1 MDTSQTSTIEAPGL
15 RRKIGVARGALAW
28 EGLWPRLAP
37 LMAFVALFVAA
48 AHLDLFAGLEPWV
61 HTGLLAVLAL
71 ALGGLGWWRLRRFA
85 WPAREAAIRRL
96 ERDSGVPH
104 RPLVAV
110 QDHLAAGEGDPM
122 AAALWDA
129 HRRREAARLAG
140 LANKA
145 AHPGL
150 ATLDTWAL
158 RLVPVL
164 LLIVAIT
171 SAGGWRSDRMEAAF
185 TPAFPPPPPV
195 VANLWIAPPAYTG
208 KPPIYLDVNDRDK
221 LLRVPV
227 GSKLAGFVDDVR
239 GRKPPQL
246 AIDGK
251 ATEFAT
257 VGKGKYQVE
266 QIITEGKQIS
276 LQARGDE
283 QARWKLHVIPDL
295 APTIEFARPIGVDKW
310 STKVEYIA
318 GDDFGVTGVQLQ
330 IRLHGSVLGDD
341 ALSDDA
347 EPEVLRIDLPV
358 AGNSKKVSDTFVR
371 DLTSHPWA
379 GLKATVMLFA
389 SDAIGQ
395 KGRSSVEVFLLP
407 ERVFNDPTARALIV
421 LRKALTRDPK
431 GFQVDVAD
439 GMRMI
444 QLRPESYRDDPVVQL
459 GLRIGAA
466 RLAPAGGKTDVV
478 DKDNI
483 TETQKLLWDLA
494 MHLESGATSDAE
506 RALEQAR
513 QELRDAVQRQAGDE
527 EIERLIQQLY
537 DAMARWQR
545 ELAEKMKDPEER
557 RRMQEQAEKMDPN
570 NTITGDDLQKMLDKI
585 REMAKNGD
593 REGAK
598 RALEELRKMMENA
611 TPMMAQ
617 PGQQGQPGQQRGQ
630 QGQGNQQGREMMNQL
645 DRLSRRQ
652 NQLLGESEREGRQN
666 QQGQRGQQG
675 RQGQQGQRGQQG
687 QQGQGQPGQGQQGQP
702 GQGDGQWGEQQ
713 RGQQEGLRRQLGD
726 LMNRLDE
733 NGMPMP
739 EALGRAERSMREAEE
754 SLRRGDPRDAS
765 RSQRRALDNL
775 QQGMG
780 DLAEQMR
787 QRGPGSGQDLAE
799 IEERERRGEDRDPLG
814 RSDGNYGD
822 AVDTGTDKVPLELE
836 RQRSREILD
845 ELRRRAGEQ
854 LRPKDELDYIDRLLK
869 TY

>member
-1 MDTSQTSTIEAPGL
+1 MDASPTPTIEAPGL
-15 RRKIGVARGALAW
+15 RRKIGVARAALAW
-28 EGLWPRLAP
+28 ETLWPRLMP
-37 LMAFVALFVAA
+37 LLAYVALFLAA
-48 AHLDLFAGLEPWV
+48 AHLDLFAGLEPWT
-61 HTGLLAVLAL
+61 HTALLV
-71 ALGGLGWWRLRRFA
+71 ALGLAFAGLGWWEFRNVA
-85 WPAREAAIRRL
+85 WPTQEAAVRRL

-104 RPLVAV
+104 RPLIAV
-110 QDHLAAGEGDPM
+110 QDRLAAGADDPM
-122 AAALWDA
+122 AAALWET
-129 HRRREAARLAG
+129 HRRREVERLAG
-140 LANKA
+140 LSNRP

-150 ATLDTWAL
+150 AALDTWAL

-164 LLIVAIT
+164 LLIVAVA
-171 SAGGWRSDRMEAAF
+171 SAGGWRTDRLMAAF

-208 KPPIYLDVNDRDK
+208 KPPVYLDVNDRDK

-246 AIDGK
+246 TIDGK
-251 ATEFAT
+251 ATDFAT
-257 VGKGKYQVE
+257 VGKGKYQIE
-266 QIITEGKQIS
+266 QVITEGKQIG
-276 LQARGDE
+276 LLARGDE

-295 APTIEFARPIGVDKW
+295 PPTIEFARPIGVDKW
-310 STKVEYIA
+310 STKIEYIA
-318 GDDFGVTGVQLQ
+318 GDDYGVTGVQLQ

-341 ALSDDA
+341 ALSSDE

-358 AGNSKKVSDTFVR
+358 AGNSKKVADTFVR

-379 GLKATVMLFA
+379 GLKVTVMLFA
-389 SDAIGQ
+389 TDAIGQ
-395 KGRSSVEVFLLP
+395 KGRSAVETFLLP
-407 ERVFNDPTARALIV
+407 ERVFNDPTARALIT
-421 LRKALTRDPK
+421 LRKALTRDPA
-431 GFQVDVAD
+431 GFRLDVVD

-444 QLRPESYRDDPVVQL
+444 QVRPEDYRNDPVVQL
-459 GLRIGAA
+459 GLRVGAS
-466 RLAPAGGKTDVV
+466 RLAQSG
-478 DKDNI
+478 DKENI
-483 TETQKLLWDLA
+483 SETQKLLWDLA
-494 MHLESGATSDAE
+494 TRLESGAMSDAE

-513 QELRDAVQRQAGDE
+513 QELRDAMQRQAGDE

-557 RRMQEQAEKMDPN
+557 RRMEEQAEKMDPN

-598 RALEELRKMMENA
+598 RMLEELRKMMENA
-611 TPMMAQ
+611 TPMMAN
-617 PGQQGQPGQQRGQ
+617 PGQQRQPGQQRGQ

-652 NQLLGESEREGRQN
+652 NQLLGESEREGRQQPGQQG

-675 RQGQQGQRGQQG
+675 RQGQQGQQQP
-687 QQGQGQPGQGQQGQP
+687 GQGQPGQGQGRP
-702 GQGDGQWGEQQ
+702 GDGQWGEQQ

-726 LMNRLDE
+726 LMRRLDE

-739 EALGRAERSMREAEE
+739 ESLGRAERSMREAEE
-754 SLRRGDPRDAS
+754 SLRRGDPREAS

-787 QRGPGSGQDLAE
+787 QRGPGNGQDLAE
-799 IEERERRGEDRDPLG
+799 IEERERKSEDRDPLG

-836 RQRSREILD
+836 RQKSREILD
-845 ELRRRAGEQ
+845 ELRRRAGDQ
-854 LRPKDELDYIDRLLK
+854 LRPKEELDYIDRLLK

>member
-1 MDTSQTSTIEAPGL
+1 MDASQTTTFQAPGL
-15 RRKIGVARGALAW
+15 GRKVGLAWLALAW
-28 EGLWPRLAP
+28 EGLWPRLVP
-37 LMAFVALFVAA
+37 VLSFVALFVAA
-48 AHLDLFAGLEPWV
+48 AHLDLFAGLDPWV
-61 HTGLLAVLAL
+61 HTGILAALAL
-71 ALGGLGWWRLRRFA
+71 ALIGLIWWRLRDFA
-85 WPAREAAIRRL
+85 WPTQEAAIRRL
-96 ERDSGVPH
+96 ERDSNVPH

-110 QDHLAAGEGDPM
+110 QDRLAAGGSDPM
-122 AAALWDA
+122 SAALWEA
-129 HRRREAARLAG
+129 HRRREAERLAALG
-140 LANKA
+140 NKP

-150 ATLDTWAL
+150 AALDTWAL
-158 RLVPVL
+158 RFVPL
-164 LLIVAIT
+164 LALIVALAV
-171 SAGGWRSDRMEAAF
+171 AGGWRSDRMAAAF

-208 KPPIYLDVNDRDK
+208 KAPIYLDMAERDK

-246 AIDGK
+246 RIDGNG
-251 ATEFAT
+251 TEFAT

-266 QIITEGKQIS
+266 QVITEGKQIT

-341 ALSDDA
+341 MLSSDE
-347 EPEVLRIDLPV
+347 EPEVIRIDLPV
-358 AGNSKKVSDTFVR
+358 AGNSKKVADTFVR

-379 GLKATVMLFA
+379 GLKVTVMLFA
-389 SDAIGQ
+389 SDALGQ
-395 KGRSSVEVFLLP
+395 KGRSAVETFLLP

-431 GFQVDVAD
+431 GHRLDVAD
-439 GMRMI
+439 GMRLI
-444 QLRPESYRDDPVVQL
+444 QVKPESYRNDPVVQL
-459 GLRIGAA
+459 GLRMGAV
-466 RLAPAGGKTDVV
+466 RLAQDDSKA
-478 DKDNI
+478 NI

-494 MHLESGATSDAE
+494 MRLEGGAMTDAE

-513 QELRDAVQRQAGDE
+513 QELRDAMQRQAGDE

-537 DAMARWQR
+537 DAMARWQK
-545 ELAEKMKDPEER
+545 ELAERMKDPEER
-557 RRMQEQAEKMDPN
+557 QRMMEQAEKMDPN

-585 REMAKNGD
+585 REMAKNGQ
-593 REGAK
+593 REEAK
-598 RALEELRKMMENA
+598 RLLEELRKMMENA

-617 PGQQGQPGQQRGQ
+617 PGQQRQQRQQGQ
-630 QGQGNQQGREMMNQL
+630 QGQGSQQGREMMNQL

-652 NQLLGESEREGRQN
+652 NQLLGESEREGRQ
-666 QQGQRGQQG
+666 QQG

-687 QQGQGQPGQGQQGQP
+687 QQGQRGQQGQQGQG
-702 GQGDGQWGEQQ
+702 GQQPGDGQWGEQQ

-726 LMNRLDE
+726 FMNKLDE
-733 NGMPMP
+733 NGMGMP
-739 EALGRAERSMREAEE
+739 ESLGRAERSMREAEE
-754 SLRRGDPRDAS
+754 ALRRGDPREAS

-775 QQGMG
+775 QQGMT
-780 DLAEQMR
+780 DMAEQMR
-787 QRGPGSGQDLAE
+787 QRGPGNNQDIAE
-799 IEERERRGEDRDPLG
+799 IEERERRSEDRDPLG

-822 AVDTGTDKVPLELE
+822 AVDTGVDKVPLELE

-854 LRPKDELDYIDRLLK
+854 RPKDELDYIDRLLK

>member
-1 MDTSQTSTIEAPGL
+1 MDASPTPMIEAPGL
-15 RRKIGVARGALAW
+15 RRKIGVARAALAW
-28 EGLWPRLAP
+28 EALWPRLVP
-37 LMAFVALFVAA
+37 LLAFVALFVAA
-48 AHLDLFAGLEPWV
+48 AHLDLFAGLEPWT
-61 HTGLLAVLAL
+61 HTALLAVLAL
-71 ALGGLGWWRLRRFA
+71 AVAGLGWWELRDFS
-85 WPAREAAIRRL
+85 WPTHEAAIRRL

-110 QDHLAAGEGDPM
+110 QDRLAAGTDDPM
-122 AAALWDA
+122 AAALWQA
-129 HRRREAARLAG
+129 HRRREVERLAG
-140 LANKA
+140 LANRP

-150 ATLDTWAL
+150 AALDTWAL

-164 LLIVAIT
+164 LLIVAVVT
-171 SAGGWRSDRMEAAF
+171 AGGLRSDRMMAAV

-208 KPPIYLDVNDRDK
+208 RPPVYLDVADRDK
-221 LLRVPV
+221 VLRVPV

-246 AIDGK
+246 VIDGK
-251 ATEFAT
+251 ATEFTT
-257 VGKGKYQVE
+257 VGKGKYQIE
-266 QIITEGKQIS
+266 QVITEGKQIG
-276 LQARGDE
+276 LKARGDE

-295 APTIEFARPIGVDKW
+295 PPTIEFARPIGVDKW
-310 STKVEYIA
+310 STKIEYIA

-341 ALSDDA
+341 ALSSDE

-358 AGNSKKVSDTFVR
+358 AGNTKKVSDSFVR

-379 GLKATVMLFA
+379 GLKVTVMLFA
-389 SDAIGQ
+389 TDAIGQ
-395 KGRSSVEVFLLP
+395 KGRSSVETFLLP

-421 LRKALTRDPK
+421 LRKALTRDPAA
-431 GFQVDVAD
+431 FRADVAD

-444 QLRPESYRDDPVVQL
+444 QIRPEDYRNDPVVQL

-466 RLAPAGGKTDVV
+466 RLAQNG
-478 DKDNI
+478 DKENI

-494 MHLESGATSDAE
+494 MRLESGATSDAE

-513 QELRDAVQRQAGDE
+513 QELRDAEQRQAGDE

-545 ELAEKMKDPEER
+545 ELAEKKKDPEER
-557 RRMQEQAEKMDPN
+557 RRMEEQAEKMDPN
-570 NTITGDDLQKMLDKI
+570 STITGDDLQKMLDKI

-598 RALEELRKMMENA
+598 RLLEELRKMMENA

-617 PGQQGQPGQQRGQ
+617 PGQQRQQGQQRGQ

-645 DRLSRRQ
+645 DRLSRRE
-652 NQLLGESEREGRQN
+652 NQLLGESEREGRQQGQQG

-675 RQGQQGQRGQQG
+675 RQGQQGQGRQG
-687 QQGQGQPGQGQQGQP
+687 QQQPGQGQPGQGQGQP
-702 GQGDGQWGEQQ
+702 GAGQWGEQQ
-713 RGQQEGLRRQLGD
+713 RGQQEGVRRQLGD
-726 LMNRLDE
+726 LMRRLDE
-733 NGMPMP
+733 NGMPIP
-739 EALGRAERSMREAEE
+739 DSLGRAERSMREAEE
-754 SLRRGDPRDAS
+754 ALRRGDPREAS

-787 QRGPGSGQDLAE
+787 QRGPGNGQDLAE
-799 IEERERRGEDRDPLG
+799 IEERERKSEDRDPLG

-845 ELRRRAGEQ
+845 ELRRRAGDQ